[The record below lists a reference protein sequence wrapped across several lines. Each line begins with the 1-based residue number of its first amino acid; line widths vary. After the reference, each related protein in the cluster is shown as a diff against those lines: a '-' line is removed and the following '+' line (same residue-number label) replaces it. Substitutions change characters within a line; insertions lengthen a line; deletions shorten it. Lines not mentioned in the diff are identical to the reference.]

1 MSRPTFYYNGKPLR
15 AGGCLFYAVK
25 DGKREYVLRNTK
37 WPKPNW
43 SDIGGKTDRVDE
55 NILDTIVREVAE
67 ETNFQL
73 FGEHDQAAAEAALYE
88 HFDRASMEMY
98 YGEKSKYML
107 VVCEVPDS
115 VRSLPMGRFGLEEAL
130 KAVGTDKMAHRY
142 KWTDKINRGKMHPRL
157 RFHPDFREIFKV

>member
-15 AGGCLFYAVK
+15 AGGCLFYVVK
-25 DGKREYVLRNTK
+25 DGKREYLLRNTK

-73 FGEHDQAAAEAALYE
+73 FGEHDQIAAESALYE
-88 HFDRASMEMY
+88 HFDRATMEMY

-115 VRSLPMGRFGLEEAL
+115 VRSLPMMRFGLEE
-130 KAVGTDKMAHRY
+130 GTDKMAHHY
-142 KWTDKINRGKMHPRL
+142 KWTESISRNALHPRL
-157 RFHPDFREIFKV
+157 RFNPDFRDIFKV

>member
-1 MSRPTFYYNGKPLR
+1 MSKRPTFYYNGKPLR
-15 AGGCLFYAVK
+15 AGGCMFYVVK
-25 DGKREYVLRNTK
+25 DGKREYLLRNTK

-88 HFDRASMEMY
+88 HFDSATMEMY

-107 VVCEVPDS
+107 VVCEVSDS
-115 VRSLPMGRFGLEEAL
+115 VRSLPMGRFGLEE
-130 KAVGTDKMAHRY
+130 GTDKMAHRY